1 MYRIRRVFDDTTPFD
16 ARQIERV
23 QNIIREQFPE
33 TDDAQVRDLPE
44 KLRNPFKE
52 RFRYL
57 LFAADRGA
65 EQLDG
70 FALVSAEPKLRF
82 CYLDYISAANVSK
95 TGRGIGGSLYE
106 RVREEARALGY
117 LGIFFEVYPDDPESC
132 SNAELLQENIARLRF
147 YERYGARPIANIA
160 YQEPWSE
167 KSEDEDNLPFLVFD
181 GLGVESVLRRAKLKL
196 IIRAILERKFGDI
209 CSPSYIDK
217 VVQSVEDDP
226 VKLRDYRY
234 RKSSGKPVPAAVK
247 PSPDRRI
254 ALIVAEQ
261 HSIHHIAERGYLEAP
276 VRIVKI
282 LEEIEKTEMFRRVPV
297 RSSSESLILAVHDKE
312 FVNYLRDVC
321 VPMTDKD
328 LIYPYVFPL
337 RNHARPPIDLAL
349 KAGYYCMDT
358 FTPIT
363 KHIWKAARSSVDC
376 AVRGA
381 NEILGGSRLAYAL
394 VRPPGHHAEKRAFGG
409 FCYLNNAAVAADY
422 LSRQGRVAILDIDYH
437 HGNGQQNIFYR
448 RADVLTLSIHGH
460 PSEAYPYFSGFREEK
475 GEGQGLGYNVNFP
488 LGNNIEGE
496 EYRKVLNQALERVRR
511 FHHRFLVVPLG
522 FDTATGAP
530 TGSCRCGC
538 SSSGRCIGTRRC
550 RAPRRW

>member
-1 MYRIRRVFDDTTPFD
+1 MPS
-16 ARQIERV
+16 
-23 QNIIREQFPE
+23 
-33 TDDAQVRDLPE
+33 
-44 KLRNPFKE
+44 
-52 RFRYL
+52 L
-57 LFAADRGA
+57 L
-65 EQLDG
+65 L
-70 FALVSAEPKLRF
+70 S
-82 CYLDYISAANVSK
+82 
-95 TGRGIGGSLYE
+95 SL
-106 RVREEARALGY
+106 
-117 LGIFFEVYPDDPESC
+117 
-132 SNAELLQENIARLRF
+132 
-147 YERYGARPIANIA
+147 
-160 YQEPWSE
+160 
-167 KSEDEDNLPFLVFD
+167 KSEIPSIFLF
-181 GLGVESVLRRAKLKL
+181 LTKSLN
-196 IIRAILERKFGDI
+196 
-209 CSPSYIDK
+209 DK
-217 VVQSVEDDP
+217 
-226 VKLRDYRY
+226 KRF
-234 RKSSGKPVPAAVK
+234 
-247 PSPDRRI
+247 
-254 ALIVAEQ
+254 
-261 HSIHHIAERGYLEAP
+261 
-276 VRIVKI
+276 
-282 LEEIEKTEMFRRVPV
+282 EKTEMFRHVPV
-297 RSSSESLILAVHDKE
+297 RSSSESLILAVHDKD

-321 VPMTDKD
+321 VPMTEKD

-511 FHHRFLVVPLG
+511 FHPRFLVVPLG
-522 FDTATGAP
+522 FDTAKGDP
-530 TGSCRCGC
+530 TGSWMLQARDFEKNGAL
-538 SSSGRCIGTRRC
+538 IGELRLPTLFVQEGGYRTRSLGTNATAFFRGVWQSVFV
-550 RAPRRW
+550 RS